1 MKEIMHKDLPV
12 VSFKNST
19 EFEVWLSQNST
30 QTTGFWLRFYK
41 KNSGVETIKYPECV
55 DVALCWGWI
64 DGLTNKYDEK
74 SWVIRYTPRGKKS
87 IWSQV
92 NVAKV
97 ERLIAENRMQPSG
110 LVHVDAAKADGRW
123 DKAYHGQS
131 TMEVPPDFLIELAK
145 FPEKHVIFEGYTKSQ
160 KYPVGFSLSQISDPV
175 KRQNKIKNLIE
186 KIA

>member
-1 MKEIMHKDLPV
+1 MLTHKDLPV
-12 VSFKNST
+12 VSFKNFV
-19 EFEVWLSQNST
+19 EFEAWLSQNY
-30 QTTGFWLRFYK
+30 QLEKGFWLRYYK
-41 KNSGVETIKYPECV
+41 KASGVETILHGDAV

-110 LVHVDAAKADGRW
+110 LTHIESAKADGRW
-123 DKAYHGQS
+123 DKAYAGQG
-131 TMEVPPDFLIELAK
+131 TMQVPGDFLTELTK
-145 FPEKHVIFEGYTKSQ
+145 YPEKQAIFDTYNKSQ
-160 KYPVGFSLSQISDPV
+160 KYPVGFALSQISDPV

-186 KIA
+186 KIT